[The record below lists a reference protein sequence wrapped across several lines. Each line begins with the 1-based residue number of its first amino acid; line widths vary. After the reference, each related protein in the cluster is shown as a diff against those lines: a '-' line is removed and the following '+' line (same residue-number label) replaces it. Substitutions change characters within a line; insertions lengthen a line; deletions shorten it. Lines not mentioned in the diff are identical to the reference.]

1 MTERGTSAGDGP
13 GPKTRYHLLTT
24 DGGIVADQP
33 GKMAGEAAIGV
44 VLKAPLEEIS
54 EPIGPA
60 KDHHVAEY
68 RALIR
73 GLEAARSRGI
83 GHLRVCLDSALV
95 VNQLNGR
102 WQVKAEHLRPL
113 HEQEVSLIR
122 QFADIKIT
130 WVPRKA
136 NAEAD
141 ALASTPLGPLRTKR
155 NLQSTNFRSNSAIR
169 SLLSAA
175 CNAPP
180 IAPLSQR
187 RPGPRYQVVPR
198 DRDERRPLVAS
209 ERRPGS
215 QPGTVGVKVAEDG
228 EPIGRRS
235 LARAGAATLVNG
247 EGERLC
253 QVTV

>member
-1 MTERGTSAGDGP
+1 MTERGTSAGKRSGR
-13 GPKTRYHLLTT
+13 KTRYHLLTT

-33 GKMAGEAAIGV
+33 GKAAGEAAIGV

-54 EPIGPA
+54 EPIGAA

-83 GHLRVCLDSALV
+83 GHIRVCLDSALL

-102 WQVKAEHLRPL
+102 WKVKAEHLKPL
-113 HEQEVSLIR
+113 HKQALSLIQ

-141 ALASTPLGPLRTKR
+141 GLASTPLGPLRPKPKPSIDE
-155 NLQSTNFRSNSAIR
+155 L
-169 SLLSAA
+169 
-175 CNAPP
+175 
-180 IAPLSQR
+180 PL
-187 RPGPRYQVVPR
+187 
-198 DRDERRPLVAS
+198 D
-209 ERRPGS
+209 
-215 QPGTVGVKVAEDG
+215 
-228 EPIGRRS
+228 
-235 LARAGAATLVNG
+235 
-247 EGERLC
+247 
-253 QVTV
+253 

>member
-1 MTERGTSAGDGP
+1 VIETLATTRERKLGDTFGSMRERGTSAGDGS

-24 DGGIVADQP
+24 DGGIVADRP

-44 VLKAPLEEIS
+44 VLKSPLEEIS

-83 GHLRVCLDSALV
+83 GHLRVCLDSALL

-102 WQVKAEHLRPL
+102 WKVKAEHLRPL
-113 HEQEVSLIR
+113 HKQAVSLIQ
-122 QFADIKIT
+122 QFAEIKIT

-141 ALASTPLGPLRTKR
+141 ALASTPLGPLRPKPKPSIDE
-155 NLQSTNFRSNSAIR
+155 L
-169 SLLSAA
+169 
-175 CNAPP
+175 
-180 IAPLSQR
+180 PL
-187 RPGPRYQVVPR
+187 
-198 DRDERRPLVAS
+198 E
-209 ERRPGS
+209 
-215 QPGTVGVKVAEDG
+215 
-228 EPIGRRS
+228 
-235 LARAGAATLVNG
+235 
-247 EGERLC
+247 
-253 QVTV
+253 

>member
-1 MTERGTSAGDGP
+1 MTERGTSAGDGS

-24 DGGIVADQP
+24 DGGIAPDQP

-83 GHLRVCLDSALV
+83 GHLRVCLDSRLL

-102 WQVKAEHLRPL
+102 SRVEAEQLKPL
-113 HEQEVSLIR
+113 HEQAVSLIQ

-130 WVPRKA
+130 WVPREA

-141 ALASTPLGPLRTKR
+141 ALASTVLGPLRRKPRPSLDEPETAKPKR
-155 NLQSTNFRSNSAIR
+155 VKSAPAWK
-169 SLLSAA
+169 SLPPAEMAEHLLSHRT
-175 CNAPP
+175 
-180 IAPLSQR
+180 LSDRTWTDEPRLKGEKRDTFIR
-187 RPGPRYQVVPR
+187 RILLNETVET
-198 DRDERRPLVAS
+198 DES
-209 ERRPGS
+209 IE
-215 QPGTVGVKVAEDG
+215 AEPTD
-228 EPIGRRS
+228 
-235 LARAGAATLVNG
+235 A
-247 EGERLC
+247 
-253 QVTV
+253 

>member
-1 MTERGTSAGDGP
+1 MTERGTPAGDGSS
-13 GPKTRYHLLTT
+13 PKTRYHLLTT
-24 DGGIVADQP
+24 DGGIAADQP

-83 GHLRVCLDSALV
+83 EHLRVCLDSALL
-95 VNQLNGR
+95 VNEVNGR
-102 WQVKAEHLRPL
+102 WKVKAEHLKPL
-113 HEQEVSLIR
+113 HKQAVSLIQ

-141 ALASTPLGPLRTKR
+141 ALASTPLGPLRPKPKP
-155 NLQSTNFRSNSAIR
+155 STDE
-169 SLLSAA
+169 L
-175 CNAPP
+175 
-180 IAPLSQR
+180 PL
-187 RPGPRYQVVPR
+187 
-198 DRDERRPLVAS
+198 
-209 ERRPGS
+209 
-215 QPGTVGVKVAEDG
+215 
-228 EPIGRRS
+228 I
-235 LARAGAATLVNG
+235 
-247 EGERLC
+247 
-253 QVTV
+253 

>member
-1 MTERGTSAGDGP
+1 MTERGTSAGDGSD
-13 GPKTRYHLLTT
+13 PKSRYHLLTT

-83 GHLRVCLDSALV
+83 GHLRVCLDSALL

-102 WQVKAEHLRPL
+102 WGVKAEHLKPL
-113 HEQEVSLIR
+113 HEQAASLIQ
-122 QFADIKIT
+122 QFADVKIA
-130 WVPRKA
+130 WVPREA

-141 ALASTPLGPLRTKR
+141 ALASAPLAPLRPTPKPSIDE
-155 NLQSTNFRSNSAIR
+155 L
-169 SLLSAA
+169 
-175 CNAPP
+175 
-180 IAPLSQR
+180 PL
-187 RPGPRYQVVPR
+187 
-198 DRDERRPLVAS
+198 E
-209 ERRPGS
+209 
-215 QPGTVGVKVAEDG
+215 
-228 EPIGRRS
+228 
-235 LARAGAATLVNG
+235 
-247 EGERLC
+247 
-253 QVTV
+253 

>member
-1 MTERGTSAGDGP
+1 LGRTACTRFAKRNTHDPAGGVFLGDTFGSMTERGTSAGDGS
-13 GPKTRYHLLTT
+13 GHKTRYHLLTT
-24 DGGIVADQP
+24 DGGIVADQR

-83 GHLRVCLDSALV
+83 GHLRVCLDSALL

-102 WQVKAEHLRPL
+102 WKVKAEHLKPL
-113 HEQEVSLIR
+113 HEQADSLIQ

-130 WVPRKA
+130 WVPREP

-141 ALASTPLGPLRTKR
+141 ALASTPLGPLRPKPKPSIDE
-155 NLQSTNFRSNSAIR
+155 L
-169 SLLSAA
+169 
-175 CNAPP
+175 
-180 IAPLSQR
+180 PL
-187 RPGPRYQVVPR
+187 
-198 DRDERRPLVAS
+198 E
-209 ERRPGS
+209 
-215 QPGTVGVKVAEDG
+215 
-228 EPIGRRS
+228 
-235 LARAGAATLVNG
+235 
-247 EGERLC
+247 
-253 QVTV
+253 

>member
-1 MTERGTSAGDGP
+1 MAERRRDEAALGRDCYDTRGVFSCSLEAPFAAGPHDEGAASSWAVTGSVTERGTSAGDSS
-13 GPKTRYHLLTT
+13 GPKTRYHLLTA

-73 GLEAARSRGI
+73 GLEAARSREI
-83 GHLRVCLDSALV
+83 GHLRVCLDSALL

-102 WQVKAEHLRPL
+102 SKVKAEHLKPL
-113 HEQEVSLIR
+113 HEQAVSLIQ

-130 WVPRKA
+130 WVPRTA

-141 ALASTPLGPLRTKR
+141 ALASTPLGPLRPKPKPSIGE
-155 NLQSTNFRSNSAIR
+155 L
-169 SLLSAA
+169 
-175 CNAPP
+175 PP
-180 IAPLSQR
+180 
-187 RPGPRYQVVPR
+187 
-198 DRDERRPLVAS
+198 E
-209 ERRPGS
+209 
-215 QPGTVGVKVAEDG
+215 
-228 EPIGRRS
+228 
-235 LARAGAATLVNG
+235 
-247 EGERLC
+247 
-253 QVTV
+253 

>member
-1 MTERGTSAGDGP
+1 MTEPGTSAGDGS

-24 DGGIVADQP
+24 DGGIVPDQP

-95 VNQLNGR
+95 VNQLNGDSK
-102 WQVKAEHLRPL
+102 VKAEHLKPL
-113 HEQEVSLIR
+113 HEQAVSLIQ

-130 WVPRKA
+130 WVPREA

-141 ALASTPLGPLRTKR
+141 ALASTPLGPLRRKPKP
-155 NLQSTNFRSNSAIR
+155 SI
-169 SLLSAA
+169 
-175 CNAPP
+175 
-180 IAPLSQR
+180 
-187 RPGPRYQVVPR
+187 
-198 DRDERRPLVAS
+198 DELPF
-209 ERRPGS
+209 E
-215 QPGTVGVKVAEDG
+215 
-228 EPIGRRS
+228 
-235 LARAGAATLVNG
+235 
-247 EGERLC
+247 
-253 QVTV
+253 